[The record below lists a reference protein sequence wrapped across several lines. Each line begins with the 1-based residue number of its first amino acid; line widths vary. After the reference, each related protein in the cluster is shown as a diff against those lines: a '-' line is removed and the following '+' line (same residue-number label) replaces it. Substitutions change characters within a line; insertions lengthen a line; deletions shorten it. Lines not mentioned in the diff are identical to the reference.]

1 MNRIN
6 LITLGVR
13 DIAVSRKFYRE
24 GLGFE
29 TAATE
34 DGPGIVFFNNKGTR
48 LALYSLKEMTEET
61 GEMVEEAPRGFSG
74 VTLAYNAKSA
84 EEVDIVM
91 KQAAGAGGRIV
102 KQPEWVFWGGYSGYF
117 KDPDGHLWEVAYADF
132 WRFDEQGMLI
142 MESKEKLYVCI

>member
-48 LALYSLKEMTEET
+48 LALYSLKKLAEET
-61 GEMVEEAPRGFSG
+61 GEKMEEAAQGFSG

-84 EEVDIVM
+84 KEVDSVM
-91 KQAAGAGGRIV
+91 KQAADAGGRIV
-102 KQPEWVFWGGYSGYF
+102 KEPEWVFWGGYSGYF
-117 KDPDGHLWEVAYADF
+117 KDPDGHLWEAAYADF
-132 WRFDEQGMLI
+132 WKFDEQDMLI
-142 MESKEKLYVCI
+142 ME